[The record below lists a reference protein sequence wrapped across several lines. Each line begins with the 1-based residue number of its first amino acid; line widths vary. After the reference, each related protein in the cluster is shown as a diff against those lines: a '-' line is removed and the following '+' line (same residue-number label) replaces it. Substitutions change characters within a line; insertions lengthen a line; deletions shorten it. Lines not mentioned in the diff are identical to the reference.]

1 MKVLV
6 CGSRHFNDYE
16 LLESVLDKIDIT
28 TLIHG
33 AARGADT
40 LGGEY
45 AKRRGINAIAFPADW
60 HQYGRSAGPIRNY
73 KMLKEGQPDC
83 VIAFLHENS
92 RGTRHMIEIARKA
105 DIEVKVINI

>member
-1 MKVLV
+1 LTKSTSPLSSTVRLE
-6 CGSRHFNDYE
+6 E
-16 LLESVLDKIDIT
+16 LT
-28 TLIHG
+28 H
-33 AARGADT
+33 
-40 LGGEY
+40 
-45 AKRRGINAIAFPADW
+45 AIAFPADW